1 MRRYNFWN
9 VTEFWNRKRDWFI
22 CVEFCES
29 SWRDNWMQNGHFNC
43 AMESRGLFYV
53 AYRFQMYVV
62 WWCTLITLFH
72 ELNVNFLM
80 QVGLDKL
87 FDSDMNLIITVWRRL
102 ELFSTHSFRH
112 EVGIY
117 FHQLFDSVLCLIC
130 IFCNI
135 DRKSVDLFQPKIPEN
150 SILFKIIIR
159 SWWATKSI
167 SKVQSMLCFIVLWR
181 FKLQVDKVFFFIFR
195 SCTTHLGNCRK
206 LFNLKQSIDVLFHHP
221 DFRNLSSSI
230 INQFE
235 ISGPGYYHQ
244 KQPSRS
250 GKLIEIVESIKALN
264 CLIG

>member
-1 MRRYNFWN
+1 
-9 VTEFWNRKRDWFI
+9 
-22 CVEFCES
+22 
-29 SWRDNWMQNGHFNC
+29 
-43 AMESRGLFYV
+43 
-53 AYRFQMYVV
+53 
-62 WWCTLITLFH
+62 
-72 ELNVNFLM
+72 M

-135 DRKSVDLFQPKIPEN
+135 DQKSVDLFQPKIPEN

-167 SKVQSMLCFIVLWR
+167 SKVQSMRCFIVLWR

-206 LFNLKQSIDVLFHHP
+206 LFNLKQSIDVFFHHP
-221 DFRNLSSSI
+221 DFRNLSSGI
-230 INQFE
+230 IIMFE
-235 ISGPGYYHQ
+235 ISGPGYCHLVPGSWL
-244 KQPSRS
+244 KSSNPL
-250 GKLIEIVESIKALN
+250 KHWIVWSDKALGRVLSLKRFSFLKRPPDTW
-264 CLIG
+264 CFLHIRHTSAPLDRKQHRCVLSTCSVT